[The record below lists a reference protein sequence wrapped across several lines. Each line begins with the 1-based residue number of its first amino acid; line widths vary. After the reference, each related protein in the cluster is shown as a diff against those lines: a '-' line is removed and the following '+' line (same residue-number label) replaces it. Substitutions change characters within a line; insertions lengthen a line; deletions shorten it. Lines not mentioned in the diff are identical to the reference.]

1 MILFPAAA
9 LLAARHLI
17 SLPFFTSLSLAV
29 GFALVPDPPQFL
41 TPADIDALP
50 SKPADARI
58 AYGDDQRQFA
68 ELRLP
73 PSAAKI
79 ATPFPVAIVLH
90 GGCWV
95 SKFATLRNTAALAD
109 ALRDAGIATW
119 NVEYRAADSPG
130 GGWPGTFLDV
140 ARAADHL
147 RAIAAPYQLDLARA
161 AAIGHSAGGHLAL
174 WLAARHRLAPSSPLH
189 VPDPLPLRGV
199 VSLAGIPDLAAFRE
213 HGKTPCEGDVVAQLM
228 GGGPAEVPER
238 YREGSPIELLPL
250 GVPQFLVAGAED
262 ATVPPR
268 FAESHVAAAR
278 RAGDDAHLLL
288 IPRCAHHEYNAP
300 AATPW
305 PHILSALATLLGV
318 SLAPG
323 PTATQ

>member
-9 LLAARHLI
+9 LLAARHLFPVPL
-17 SLPFFTSLSLAV
+17 SASLALAA

-58 AYGDDQRQFA
+58 AYGPGERQVA

-73 PSAAKI
+73 RSAAN
-79 ATPFPVAIVLH
+79 APAPFPVAIVLH

-119 NVEYRAADSPG
+119 NVEYRAADNPG
-130 GGWPGTFLDV
+130 GGWPGTFLDA

-147 RAIAAPYQLDLARA
+147 RSIAAPYRLDLARV

-189 VPDPLPLRGV
+189 AAKPLPLRGV

-238 YREGSPIELLPL
+238 YRQGSPSEQLPL
-250 GVPQFLVAGAED
+250 GVPQFLIAGAED

-268 FAESHVAAAR
+268 FAESYAAAAR
-278 RAGDDAHLLL
+278 RAGDEARLLL

-300 AATPW
+300 AAAPW
-305 PHILSALATLLGV
+305 PHILAALAALLGAG
-318 SLAPG
+318 LTPG
-323 PTATQ
+323 PAAAR